1 MEADGSTQDD
11 GELAE
16 FIDVC
21 REGYLYAMEIARAR
35 HDPDLE
41 WEAFRETLWSYLTRV
56 FGVDD
61 AASSTLDG
69 LPDLDEAPSGD
80 AREVAAWLA
89 DLLGDGQRSA
99 ASPGS

>member
-1 MEADGSTQDD
+1 MSTQDD

-16 FIDVC
+16 FVDVC
-21 REGYLYAMEIARAR
+21 REGYLYAVEVARAQ
-35 HDPDLE
+35 HDPAVE

-61 AASSTLDG
+61 GASAWPDG

-89 DLLGDGQRSA
+89 GRLGDGQRSA
-99 ASPGS
+99 ASPRSS